1 MKIFKLWF
9 WKRLWQ
15 DIKYDWIYYPIHN
28 FFLYRK
34 IVSRTRP
41 WDYQYILEMMRFQ
54 LTLLNNQIKK
64 YDREI
69 DETRIP
75 KEKDIDRCIELLG
88 NLIADNYE
96 ERCGFIYKERNW
108 DQMWRPIDRSDES
121 YEIFKD
127 ENKDDCELFEY
138 VDVDTEEERKINIK
152 ALNDA
157 HDLQAKEIDELFN
170 IMKNCQGG
178 WDERKHT
185 KFMKISFP
193 ETNSVIEGEA
203 GDSLGRGAKFTLYLI
218 DEAAWL
224 ERPEAADAA
233 LSQSAECLIYVST
246 PKGTNNPFFNKRQ
259 SGNFPVFTFHWT
271 DDPTKDEMWYEK
283 EKKKIDDPAI
293 VAQELDIS
301 YTASVE
307 GIVIPYVWV
316 EAAVDA
322 HEKLG
327 IKVVGERSMG
337 LDVADEGGDMNAVC
351 VRHGILITKIEE
363 WGGGGG
369 DIYKTVEHVFTIA
382 KDSACSLV
390 SFDSDGLG
398 AGVRGDARNI
408 NKGLKTEEKVE
419 FVPFRGSGGVVDPE
433 KEMIAG
439 RTNEDF
445 FRNFKA
451 QAMWALRTRFQN
463 TYRAVVEKLS
473 FQPDEIISISSNCKN
488 YRKLMLQISQP
499 TYKTDAV
506 GRIVIDKKPNG
517 AKSPDLADAVMIAFA
532 PKKKKMWSASSG
544 IFRQSI

>member
-1 MKIFKLWF
+1 MPLPFHFDFKNI
-9 WKRLWQ
+9 
-15 DIKYDWIYYPIHN
+15 DYTP
-28 FFLYRK
+28 
-34 IVSRTRP
+34 V
-41 WDYQYILEMMRFQ
+41 WDYRVRACNYLIQNPEKIAYAKSYYKDHPSQFIIDWGCTSDPRNITKGQPVVVPF
-54 LTLLNNQIKK
+54 LLYPHQE
-64 YDREI
+64 DWVEW
-69 DETRIP
+69 
-75 KEKDIDRCIELLG
+75 
-88 NLIADNYE
+88 AE
-96 ERCGFIYKERNW
+96 ERLKNRETGLTEKSRAMGISWLSMAYLCTKC
-108 DQMWRPIDRSDES
+108 
-121 YEIFKD
+121 IFTYDFSAGVGSRKR
-127 ENKDDCELFEY
+127 EY
-138 VDVDTEEERKINIK
+138 VDQIGSPK
-152 ALNDA
+152 ALLPKA
-157 HDLQAKEIDELFN
+157 RQFMSLLPTIFR
-170 IMKNCQGG
+170 GG